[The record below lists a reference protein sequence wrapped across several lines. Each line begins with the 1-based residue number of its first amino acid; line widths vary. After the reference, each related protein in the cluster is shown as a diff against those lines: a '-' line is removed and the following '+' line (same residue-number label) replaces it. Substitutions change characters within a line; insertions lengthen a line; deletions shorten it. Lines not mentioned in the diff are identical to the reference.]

1 MKTKEILK
9 KFLQALGVIAI
20 ALVFVGLGNWQL
32 DRAAVVKELNAA
44 AKVIDPKIYSLSDLA
59 APTVALDS
67 RNVNKQ
73 VAVSGFYVA
82 NFKAPLQSDKDGVVS
97 DWEVAL
103 LQVDGSGPLSGIL
116 VVRGLWADRL
126 LNPDIAMSTRIELVG
141 TMQPHQN
148 DDRTENV
155 PGVISRLDSSVIVG
169 QADLQLYDGF
179 IVAQS
184 EDTRAGELQRTRVVA
199 EAPVSRVA
207 GYYWQHISYVAIWWL
222 MAAIVLYLPFYRR
235 KAGKEAIGLPL

>member
-1 MKTKEILK
+1 MKTRSIIK

-20 ALVFVGLGNWQL
+20 ALVLVGLGNWQL
-32 DRAAVVKELNAA
+32 DRAGIVKELNAA
-44 AKVIDPKIYSLSDLA
+44 AKVIDPKVYSLSELA
-59 APTVALDS
+59 EPTLALDS

-73 VAVSGFYVA
+73 VSVSGFYIA
-82 NFKAPLQSDKDGVVS
+82 DFKAPLQSDKDGVVK

-103 LQVDGSGPLSGIL
+103 LQVDGVTPISGIL
-116 VVRGLWADRL
+116 VVRGLWSDRL
-126 LNPDIAMSTRIELVG
+126 LNPEVAMSTKIELVG
-141 TMQPHQN
+141 SIQPHQN
-148 DDRTENV
+148 DDRAENI

-169 QADLQLYDGF
+169 LVDVQLYDGF

-184 EDTRAGELQRTRVVA
+184 ETTKTGELLRTRVVA
-199 EAPVSRVA
+199 DEPVSRVA

-235 KAGKEAIGLPL
+235 SIAS

>member
-1 MKTKEILK
+1 MKTRSIIN
-9 KFLQALGVIAI
+9 KFLQALGVIAL

-32 DRAAVVKELNAA
+32 DRAGVVKELNTA
-44 AKVIDPKIYSLSDLA
+44 AKVIDPKIYSLSELA

-67 RNVNKQ
+67 RNANKQ
-73 VAVSGFYVA
+73 VAVSGFYIA
-82 NFKAPLQSDKDGVVS
+82 NFKAPLQSDKNGAVS

-103 LQVDGSGPLSGIL
+103 LQVDGSDPISGIL
-116 VVRGLWADRL
+116 VVRGLWSDRL
-126 LNPDIAMSTRIELVG
+126 LNPAVAMSTKIDLIG

-148 DDRTENV
+148 DDRAENV
-155 PGVISRLDSSVIVG
+155 PGIISRLDSSVIVG
-169 QADLQLYDGF
+169 QADLQLFDGF

-184 EDTRAGELQRTRVVA
+184 EATRSDELIRTRVVA

-235 KAGKEAIGLPL
+235 RITS

>member
-1 MKTKEILK
+1 MNSRSIIN
-9 KFLQALGVIAI
+9 KFLQALGVIAL

-32 DRAAVVKELNAA
+32 DRAGVVKELNAA
-44 AKVIDPKIYSLSDLA
+44 AKVIDPKIYSLSELA

-73 VAVSGFYVA
+73 VAVSGFYIA
-82 NFKAPLQSDKDGVVS
+82 NFKAPLQSDKEGVVS

-103 LQVDGSGPLSGIL
+103 LQVDGSDPISGIL
-116 VVRGLWADRL
+116 VVRGLWSDRL
-126 LNPDIAMSTRIELVG
+126 LNPEVAMSTKIDLVG

-148 DDRTENV
+148 DDRAENV
-155 PGVISRLDSSVIVG
+155 PGIISRLDSSVIVG
-169 QADLQLYDGF
+169 QADLQLFDGF

-184 EDTRAGELQRTRVVA
+184 EATRSDELIRTRVVA

-235 KAGKEAIGLPL
+235 SIAS

>member
-1 MKTKEILK
+1 MKIKAIAK
-9 KFLQALGVIAI
+9 KFLQALGVLAI
-20 ALVFVGLGNWQL
+20 VLVLVGLGNWQL
-32 DRAAVVKELNAA
+32 DRAHLVKETNAA
-44 AKVIDPKIYSLSDLA
+44 AKVIDPKVYSLNDLA

-73 VAVSGFYVA
+73 VAVSGFYIA
-82 NFKAPLQSDKDGVVS
+82 NFKAPLQSDSDGKLA

-103 LQVDGSGPLSGIL
+103 LQVDGSDPISGIL

-126 LNPDIAMSTRIELVG
+126 LNPEVAMSTNISLVG

-148 DDRTENV
+148 DDRAENV

-169 QADLQLYDGF
+169 LADVALYDGF
-179 IVAQS
+179 IVAKS
-184 EDTRAGELQRTRVVA
+184 EKTRDGELVRERVVA
-199 EAPVSRVA
+199 KAPVSRVA

-222 MAAIVLYLPFYRR
+222 MASIVIYLPFYRR
-235 KAGKEAIGLPL
+235 KAGQ

>member
-1 MKTKEILK
+1 MKTKSIIK

-20 ALVFVGLGNWQL
+20 ALVLIGLGNWQL
-32 DRAAVVKELNAA
+32 DRAGVVKELNAA
-44 AKVIDPKIYSLSDLA
+44 AKVIDPKVYSLSELA
-59 APTVALDS
+59 SPTIALDS

-103 LQVDGSGPLSGIL
+103 LQVDGVNPPSGIL
-116 VVRGLWADRL
+116 VVRGLWSDRL
-126 LNPDIAMSTRIELVG
+126 LNPEVAMSTKIDLVG
-141 TMQPHQN
+141 NMQPHQN
-148 DDRTENV
+148 DDRAENV

-169 QADLQLYDGF
+169 LVDLQLYDGF

-184 EDTRAGELQRTRVVA
+184 ETVRDGDLVRTRVVA

-235 KAGKEAIGLPL
+235 SITS

>member
-1 MKTKEILK
+1 MKTKSIIK

-20 ALVFVGLGNWQL
+20 ALVLIGLGNWQL
-32 DRAAVVKELNAA
+32 DRAGVVKELNAA
-44 AKVIDPKIYSLSDLA
+44 AKVIDSKVYSLSELA
-59 APTVALDS
+59 SPTIALDS

-82 NFKAPLQSDKDGVVS
+82 NFKAPLQSDKNGVVS

-103 LQVDGSGPLSGIL
+103 LQVDGVNPPSGIL
-116 VVRGLWADRL
+116 VVRGLWSDRL
-126 LNPDIAMSTRIELVG
+126 LNPEVAMSTKIDLVG
-141 TMQPHQN
+141 NMQPHQN
-148 DDRTENV
+148 DDRAENV

-169 QADLQLYDGF
+169 LVDLQLYDGF
-179 IVAQS
+179 IVAKS
-184 EDTRAGELQRTRVVA
+184 ETVRDGDLVRTRVVA

-235 KAGKEAIGLPL
+235 SITS